1 MPPLPEYS
9 SEMPQ
14 EHFDI
19 SSARRPREGRQSG
32 DLRGPPGPAA
42 KNTPDPTT
50 RAGAADPT
58 TRSGKNAAARKWIW
72 WSSGCEV
79 PALDPCGASNL
90 SRAPRGVDHVHRVAW
105 GKAAT
110 DVFEARVIRS
120 MPTQQ
125 RTHAPMLQHARTPSC
140 VAAEAAVGG
149 IDARA
154 NRTHAPEVQ
163 QQLGDTR

>member
-1 MPPLPEYS
+1 MFIELP
-9 SEMPQ
+9 
-14 EHFDI
+14 
-19 SSARRPREGRQSG
+19 G
-32 DLRGPPGPAA
+32 
-42 KNTPDPTT
+42 
-50 RAGAADPT
+50 
-58 TRSGKNAAARKWIW
+58 GK
-72 WSSGCEV
+72 V
-79 PALDPCGASNL
+79 
-90 SRAPRGVDHVHRVAW
+90 
-105 GKAAT
+105 AT

-125 RTHAPMLQHARTPSC
+125 RTHAPILQRAHTPSC